1 MAVTRQAWK
10 WRNHKSDNSQVIS
23 FTRWAAS
30 PSPPFS
36 FLFFSS
42 QRVAAPIQ
50 LKALLI
56 QMGDGSAHRG
66 SWEAPWNRLGLNN
79 VEGKAFFFSAVFQHF
94 RLFSCSA
101 TSWNYCDF
109 WRSLWIL
116 SSTPFP
122 SCGPIYVIGSS
133 FHSVTKTQCCHTVFF
148 TLLWKN
154 CFAGLKP

>member
-30 PSPPFS
+30 PSPPF
-36 FLFFSS
+36 FLPFF
-42 QRVAAPIQ
+42 
-50 LKALLI
+50 LLPESGRSDSI
-56 QMGDGSAHRG
+56 ESIANSDGRWVG
-66 SWEAPWNRLGLNN
+66 TPGEAERRLEIGW
-79 VEGKAFFFSAVFQHF
+79 VWTTWREKHFFSAVFEHF

-122 SCGPIYVIGSS
+122 SCGLIYVIGSS

-148 TLLWKN
+148 TLLWKIVVQ
-154 CFAGLKP
+154 A